1 MPPMAKWYLLG
12 RNEKDDENLST
23 FEKFFDIEKISEAVT
38 IISMDEFLHTVAAKG
53 MLKKPLPMMAVNLK
67 VTLFSTENRCRI
79 ENHKSF
85 EPNAM

>member
-38 IISMDEFLHTVAAKG
+38 IISMDEFLHTVAAKVI
-53 MLKKPLPMMAVNLK
+53 LN
-67 VTLFSTENRCRI
+67 
-79 ENHKSF
+79 
-85 EPNAM
+85 